1 MAQKIIISLS
11 LGGCLAVLIFCGFD
25 HRFGWSLVPVPLIVI
40 GDALVALGLFIDLFV
55 FRENSYGASTIETF
69 ADQKVIS
76 TGLYA
81 FVRHPMYM
89 GVLVMMIGVPIALG
103 SWWGLAILAL
113 IFPVLVWR
121 ILDEEKLLTNDLPG
135 YGAYTQ
141 KVRYRLVPYLW

>member
-1 MAQKIIISLS
+1 
-11 LGGCLAVLIFCGFD
+11 
-25 HRFGWSLVPVPLIVI
+25 
-40 GDALVALGLFIDLFV
+40 V

-69 ADQKVIS
+69 TDQKVIS